1 MGFSFVIL
9 TQFFFKATLLHH
21 VDDLLKSIEKQLNG
35 AHELVENLENS
46 IRPILKE
53 LSELE
58 GKIKSMEQV
67 EEISQRV
74 QLLKKKL
81 AWAHVYDIDDQIQQ
95 EDARIEKLKGRIPYC
110 QNLIERQ
117 TVSNKLFYVLH

>member
-1 MGFSFVIL
+1 M
-9 TQFFFKATLLHH
+9 
-21 VDDLLKSIEKQLNG
+21 DDLLKSIEKQLSG
-35 AHELVENLENS
+35 AHELVKNLENS
-46 IRPILKE
+46 ISPVLKE
-53 LSELE
+53 LGELQ

-110 QNLIERQ
+110 QDLIERQ
-117 TVSNKLFYVLH
+117 TVSNKLLYIIH